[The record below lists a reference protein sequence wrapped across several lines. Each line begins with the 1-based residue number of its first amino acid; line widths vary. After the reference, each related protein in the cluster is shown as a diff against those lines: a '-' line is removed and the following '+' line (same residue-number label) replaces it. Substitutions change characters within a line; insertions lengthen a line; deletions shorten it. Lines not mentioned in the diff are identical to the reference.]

1 MNTKVE
7 LAKALAFHYH
17 KDQKYGEHPYS
28 KHLEDVVMNVK
39 LLTEGS
45 DNLLCVAYLHDIL
58 EDTEIDI
65 TVIPALFGEE
75 IFHAVCALT
84 KPKAW
89 GLEYEQYIERVVS
102 DQIAIQVKYCDTL
115 SNLTQSV
122 RDGKKGRIDKYTKQ
136 LSLLA
141 EYLDETLGEEN
152 E

>member
-45 DNLLCVAYLHDIL
+45 VDLLCVAYLHDIL
-58 EDTEIDI
+58 EDTEIDSE
-65 TVIPALFGEE
+65 VIVELFGSEVLRA
-75 IFHAVCALT
+75 ISSLT
-84 KPKAW
+84 KYTEF
-89 GLEYEQYIERVVS
+89 GETYEEYIEKVS
-102 DQIAIQVKYCDTL
+102 SNKIALQVKYCDTL

-122 RDGKKGRIDKYTKQ
+122 QDGKKGRIDKYNKQ

-141 EYLDETLGEEN
+141 EYLDKNLGEDN